1 MAAILVVALLSV
13 LGYYVLGRGLGN
25 QQEVHIQIV
34 GDVRD
39 YFNPS
44 NFTVEVG
51 KPVTLVVFN
60 GDDASHGLN
69 IDEFNVNVSLP
80 PNVTT
85 RVTFT
90 PTQTGTFRFYSPA
103 SSTNDKTGAQDL
115 TGTFTV
121 TS

>member
-1 MAAILVVALLSV
+1 
-13 LGYYVLGRGLGN
+13 
-25 QQEVHIQIV
+25 V

-44 NFTVEVG
+44 NFTVKAG

-69 IDEFNVNVSLP
+69 IDEFNLSVSLP

-90 PTQTGTFRFYSPA
+90 PTRTGHLPVLLRGVLY
-103 SSTNDKTGAQDL
+103 Q
-115 TGTFTV
+115 
-121 TS
+121 